1 MFGLPGGTEWIFIG
15 LIALLLFGKRL
26 PEVMRSL
33 GKGITEFKRGMR
45 EVTDEMHKLTDVDVD
60 EASSRPIEP
69 PAPSVGESGE
79 NLIDEEFD
87 DEGGDE
93 YEDED
98 VDEAA
103 EDEQTEGQEGGET
116 ARETTE
122 DSTTDSPKNDGA
134 SATASPDAQDN
145 AEDENA

>member
-69 PAPSVGESGE
+69 PKPDVGEAE
-79 NLIDEEFD
+79 DELIDEEFGE
-87 DEGGDE
+87 EGGD
-93 YEDED
+93 EDED
-98 VDEAA
+98 VDVDETEE
-103 EDEQTEGQEGGET
+103 EDEIAQ
-116 ARETTE
+116 ETTD
-122 DSTTDSPKNDGA
+122 DSSTDRSPSDIL
-134 SATASPDAQDN
+134 
-145 AEDENA
+145 E